1 MKTTTDSILISY
13 LQRFDEYPFDVTIH
27 GKTHHI
33 GTGNPEFTVNFKQ
46 DIEGKELFTSTSLAL
61 GEAYMKGN
69 LEIEGDLFHALNHFL
84 GQMGKFSTDH
94 SKLKKLIFTSGSKKN
109 QEKEVSSHYDIGN
122 DFYSLWLDDTMSY
135 SCGYFKTEGDT
146 LYDAQCNKV
155 ERILKKLYLKKDMT
169 LLDIGC
175 GWGYLLIRAAKEYG
189 VKGMGITLSKE
200 QKKKFEEQIEE
211 EGLKGRVSVELMDY
225 RDLENCGRT
234 FDRIVSVGMLEHVG
248 RKHYDLFV
256 KNAES
261 VLNPGGLFLLHYIS
275 ALKEYPGDP
284 WIKKYI
290 FPGGMIPSLR
300 EMIHIFSDHRFYTL
314 DVESL
319 RRHYYKTLR
328 LWDRNFN
335 DHRPEIEEKMGLEFT
350 RMWDLYLTACAA
362 TFNNGIIDLHQ
373 ILVSK
378 GVNND
383 LPLTRWYE

>member
-1 MKTTTDSILISY
+1 MKNVTDNFIISF
-13 LQRFDEYPFDVTIH
+13 LQRFNDYPFDVKLH

-33 GTGNPEFTVNFKQ
+33 GTGNPTFIVNLKE
-46 DIEGKELFTSTSLAL
+46 DIEGRELLTSTSLAL

-69 LEIEGDLFHALNHFL
+69 LDIEGDLFHALDHFL
-84 GQMGKFSTDH
+84 GQMGKFSTDQT
-94 SKLKKLIFTSGSKKN
+94 KLKKLIFSSQSRKN
-109 QEKEVSSHYDIGN
+109 QEKEVTSHYDIGN

-135 SCGYFKTEGDT
+135 SCGYFKTETDT

-175 GWGYLLIRAAKEYG
+175 GWGYLLIRAAREYG
-189 VKGMGITLSKE
+189 VKGLGITLSRE
-200 QKKKFEEQIEE
+200 QKKKFEEIIEE
-211 EGLKGRVSVELMDY
+211 EGLTGRVSVELMDY
-225 RDLENCGRT
+225 RDLEKCGRT

-248 RKHYDLFV
+248 REHYELFV
-256 KNAES
+256 KNTEA
-261 VLNPGGLFLLHYIS
+261 VLKPGGLLLLHYIS
-275 ALKEYPGDP
+275 ALKEHPGDP

-300 EMIHIFSDHRFYTL
+300 EMIHVLSEHQFYTL

-328 LWDRNFN
+328 LWDQNFN
-335 DHRPEIEEKMGLEFT
+335 DHRPEIEEKMGTEFT
-350 RMWDLYLTACAA
+350 RMWDLYLSACAA
-362 TFNNGIIDLHQ
+362 TFHNGIIDLHQ
-373 ILVSK
+373 LLVSK

-383 LPLTRWYE
+383 LPLTRWY